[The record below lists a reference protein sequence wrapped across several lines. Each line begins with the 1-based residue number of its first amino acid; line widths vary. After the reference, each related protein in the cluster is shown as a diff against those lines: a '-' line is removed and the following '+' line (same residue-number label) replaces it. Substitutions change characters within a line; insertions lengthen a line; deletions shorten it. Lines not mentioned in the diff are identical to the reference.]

1 MALTVVVMGRFLVLT
16 AACGRVGRDFPCRR
30 GLPCVY
36 SPGTPELKKNQGN
49 SMIPSVRIERLENI
63 LRVTFDNPTR
73 RNAIGTEAL
82 NGLDRLADEIAADS
96 DVRAVI
102 LTGAGDRAF
111 TSGFDLNELAEF
123 EPEHFMRSHFSEV
136 IEKWAKLPVPVI
148 GALNGHCMGGGVHVA
163 VACDIRIA
171 VPGVRFM
178 IPAARFG
185 FIYVPWAI
193 RRVERT
199 LGPSF
204 AAQLL
209 YLDAELQGENLTG
222 NGFVQAIVDPAALA
236 SEALEIA
243 RRVARLAPLA
253 VAGMKLLVR
262 ESPDDVAMTAAIHRC
277 AHSEDVREG
286 LAAMREKR
294 APKFIGR

>member
-1 MALTVVVMGRFLVLT
+1 M
-16 AACGRVGRDFPCRR
+16 
-30 GLPCVY
+30 
-36 SPGTPELKKNQGN
+36 PELKPNLV
-49 SMIPSVRIERLENI
+49 IPSARVERLDDI
-63 LRVTFDNPTR
+63 LRVTFDNPSR

-82 NGLDRLADEIAADS
+82 EGLDRLAGEIAADRS
-96 DVRAVI
+96 VRAVI

-111 TSGFDLNELAEF
+111 TSGFDLRELAEF
-123 EPEHFMRSHFSEV
+123 EPEQFMRSHFSEV
-136 IEKWAKLPVPVI
+136 IEKWARLPVPVI

-163 VACDIRIA
+163 VACDIRIS

-185 FIYVPWAI
+185 FIYVPGAI
-193 RRVERT
+193 GRIERT

-209 YLDAELQGENLTG
+209 YLDAELTAETLTG
-222 NGFVQAIVDPAALA
+222 NGFVQDIVEPEAL
-236 SEALEIA
+236 SGRALEIA

-253 VAGMKLLVR
+253 VAGMKELVR
-262 ESPDDVAMTAAIHRC
+262 EAPDDTAVTAAMHRC

-286 LAAMREKR
+286 LVAMREKR
-294 APKFIGR
+294 AAKFSGR

>member
-1 MALTVVVMGRFLVLT
+1 MAFAVVVMGRFLVFDG
-16 AACGRVGRDFPCRR
+16 CPRPVDRDFPCRS

-36 SPGTPELKKNQGN
+36 SPGRPELKQNQGK
-49 SMIPSVRIERLENI
+49 SMIPTIQIERLEDI

-82 NGLDRLADEIAADS
+82 NGLDKLADEISADRS
-96 DVRAVI
+96 IRAVI

-111 TSGFDLNELAEF
+111 TSGFDLRELVDF

-136 IEKWAKLPVPVI
+136 IEKWARLPVPVI

-163 VACDIRIA
+163 VACDIRVA

-193 RRVERT
+193 RRIERT

-209 YLDAELQGENLTG
+209 YLDTELQGERLTG
-222 NGFVQAIVDPAALA
+222 NGFIQAITDPAELA
-236 SEALEIA
+236 VEALTIA
-243 RRVARLAPLA
+243 KRVALLAPLA
-253 VAGMKLLVR
+253 VAGMKQLVR
-262 ESPDDVAMTAAIHRC
+262 EAPDDAAMTEAIHGC

-294 APKFIGR
+294 VAKFSGR

>member
-1 MALTVVVMGRFLVLT
+1 MAFTVVVMGRFLVLT
-16 AACGRVGRDFPCRR
+16 AASGRVGRVFPCRW

-36 SPGTPELKKNQGN
+36 SPGAPELMKNQGN
-49 SMIPSVRIERLENI
+49 SMIPSVQIERLENI

-82 NGLDRLADEIAADS
+82 NGLDRLADEIAEDS
-96 DVRAVI
+96 TIRAVI

-111 TSGFDLNELAEF
+111 TSGFDLRELADF

-193 RRVERT
+193 RRIERT
-199 LGPSF
+199 LGPSY

-209 YLDAELQGENLTG
+209 YLDTELQGERLTG
-222 NGFVQAIVDPAALA
+222 NGFIQTIVDPAELA
-236 SEALEIA
+236 SAALEIA
-243 RRVARLAPLA
+243 GRVAQLAPLA
-253 VAGMKLLVR
+253 VAGMKELVR
-262 ESPDDVAMTAAIHRC
+262 ESPDDAAMTAAIHRC
-277 AHSEDVREG
+277 AHSADVREG

-294 APKFIGR
+294 AATFSGR

>member
-1 MALTVVVMGRFLVLT
+1 M
-16 AACGRVGRDFPCRR
+16 
-30 GLPCVY
+30 
-36 SPGTPELKKNQGN
+36 PELKPNPEEQT
-49 SMIPSVRIERLENI
+49 IPSVRVERLENI
-63 LRVTFDNPTR
+63 LRVTFDNPSR

-82 NGLDRLADEIAADS
+82 DGLDRLAGEIATDRE
-96 DVRAVI
+96 VRAVV

-111 TSGFDLNELAEF
+111 TSGFDLRELAEF
-123 EPEHFMRSHFSEV
+123 EPEHFMRSHFSQV
-136 IEKWAKLPVPVI
+136 IEKWARLPVPVI

-163 VACDIRIA
+163 VACDIRLS

-193 RRVERT
+193 RRIERT

-209 YLDAELQGENLTG
+209 YLDTELSAEDLTG
-222 NGFVQAIVDPAALA
+222 NGFIHSIVAPEALA
-236 SEALEIA
+236 DRAMEIA
-243 RRVARLAPLA
+243 RRAARLAPLA
-253 VAGMKLLVR
+253 VAGMKELVR
-262 ESPDDVAMTAAIHRC
+262 EDPDDAAVTAAMRRC

-286 LAAMREKR
+286 LAAMRERR
-294 APKFIGR
+294 APKFSGR

>member
-1 MALTVVVMGRFLVLT
+1 M
-16 AACGRVGRDFPCRR
+16 
-30 GLPCVY
+30 
-36 SPGTPELKKNQGN
+36 PELKPNHGKT
-49 SMIPSVRIERLENI
+49 MIPSVQVERLEDI
-63 LRVTFDNPTR
+63 LRITFDSSPR

-82 NGLDRLADEIAADS
+82 NGLDRLADEIAGDS
-96 DVRAVI
+96 SVRAVI

-111 TSGFDLNELAEF
+111 TSGFDLNELKAF

-163 VACDIRIA
+163 VACDIRVS

-193 RRVERT
+193 RRIERT

-209 YLDAELQGENLTG
+209 YLDTELQAEMLTANGFIHAIVEPAEL
-222 NGFVQAIVDPAALA
+222 ADC
-236 SEALEIA
+236 ALEIA
-243 RRVARLAPLA
+243 QRVALLAPLA
-253 VAGMKLLVR
+253 VAGTKELVR
-262 ESPDDVAMTAAIHRC
+262 EDPDDAAVTAAMHRC

-286 LAAMREKR
+286 LAAIRDKR
-294 APKFIGR
+294 APKFSGS

>member
-1 MALTVVVMGRFLVLT
+1 
-16 AACGRVGRDFPCRR
+16 
-30 GLPCVY
+30 
-36 SPGTPELKKNQGN
+36 
-49 SMIPSVRIERLENI
+49 MIPTIQTERLGDI

-82 NGLDRLADEIAADS
+82 NGLDRLAGEITADGS
-96 DVRAVI
+96 VRAVI

-111 TSGFDLNELAEF
+111 TSGFDLRELADF
-123 EPEHFMRSHFSEV
+123 EPENFMRSHFSEV
-136 IEKWAKLPVPVI
+136 IEKWATLPVPVI

-163 VACDIRIA
+163 VACDIRVA

-193 RRVERT
+193 RRIERT
-199 LGPSF
+199 LGPSH

-209 YLDAELQGENLTG
+209 YLDAELQGESLTG
-222 NGFVQAIVDPAALA
+222 NGFIQAIVDPAALA
-236 SEALEIA
+236 DAAMEIA
-243 RRVARLAPLA
+243 GRVAKLAPLA
-253 VAGMKLLVR
+253 VAGMKQLVR
-262 ESPDDVAMTAAIHRC
+262 EDPDDAAMTAAIHRC

-294 APKFIGR
+294 AAKFSGR

>member
-1 MALTVVVMGRFLVLT
+1 
-16 AACGRVGRDFPCRR
+16 
-30 GLPCVY
+30 
-36 SPGTPELKKNQGN
+36 
-49 SMIPSVRIERLENI
+49 MIPTIQVERLEDI

-82 NGLDRLADEIAADS
+82 NGLDRLAGEIAEDHT
-96 DVRAVI
+96 VRAVI

-111 TSGFDLNELAEF
+111 TSGFDLRELADF
-123 EPEHFMRSHFSEV
+123 EPEHFMRSHFSDV
-136 IEKWAKLPVPVI
+136 IEKWARLPVPMI

-185 FIYVPWAI
+185 FIYVPRAI
-193 RRVERT
+193 RRIERT
-199 LGPSF
+199 LGPSY

-209 YLDAELQGENLTG
+209 YLDAELQGESLTG
-222 NGFVQAIVDPAALA
+222 ISFIQEIVDPADLTSA
-236 SEALEIA
+236 ALEIA
-243 RRVARLAPLA
+243 QRVAKLAPLA
-253 VAGMKLLVR
+253 VAGMKQLVR
-262 ESPDDVAMTAAIHRC
+262 DDPDDAAMTAAIHRC

-294 APKFIGR
+294 TAKFSGR

>member
-1 MALTVVVMGRFLVLT
+1 MP
-16 AACGRVGRDFPCRR
+16 D
-30 GLPCVY
+30 
-36 SPGTPELKKNQGN
+36 LKPNPGN
-49 SMIPSVRIERLENI
+49 STIPSVRVERLEDI
-63 LRVTFDNPTR
+63 LRVTFDNPSR

-82 NGLDRLADEIAADS
+82 NGLDRLAGEIAADRT
-96 DVRAVI
+96 VRAVI

-111 TSGFDLNELAEF
+111 TSGFDLRELADF
-123 EPEHFMRSHFSEV
+123 EPEQFMRGHFSEV
-136 IEKWAKLPVPVI
+136 IEKWARLPVPVI

-163 VACDIRIA
+163 VACDIRIS

-185 FIYVPWAI
+185 FIYVPHAI
-193 RRVERT
+193 GRIERT
-199 LGPSF
+199 LGPAF

-209 YLDAELQGENLTG
+209 YLDTELTAETLTG
-222 NGFVQAIVDPAALA
+222 NGFIHAIVEPGALA
-236 SEALEIA
+236 GRALEIA

-253 VAGMKLLVR
+253 VAGTKELVR
-262 ESPDDVAMTAAIHRC
+262 EDPDDAAVTAAMHRC

-294 APKFIGR
+294 PAKFSGR

>member
-1 MALTVVVMGRFLVLT
+1 MT
-16 AACGRVGRDFPCRR
+16 
-30 GLPCVY
+30 
-36 SPGTPELKKNQGN
+36 SSIK
-49 SMIPSVRIERLENI
+49 IERQEDI
-63 LRVTFDNPTR
+63 LRITFDSTPN

-82 NGLDRLADEIAADS
+82 NELDRLADETAGDRS
-96 DVRAVI
+96 VRAVI

-111 TSGFDLNELAEF
+111 TSGFDLRELTDF
-123 EPEHFMRSHFSEV
+123 EPEHFMRSHFTQV

-163 VACDIRIA
+163 VACDIRVS

-193 RRVERT
+193 RRIERT

-209 YLDAELQGENLTG
+209 YLDTELQAEQLTG
-222 NGFVQAIVDPAALA
+222 NGFIHAIVEPTELA
-236 SEALEIA
+236 NYAMVIA
-243 RRVARLAPLA
+243 QRVARLAPLA
-253 VAGMKLLVR
+253 VAGTKDLVR
-262 ESPDDVAMTAAIHRC
+262 EEPDEAAVTAAMHRC

-286 LAAMREKR
+286 LAAIREKR
-294 APKFIGR
+294 VPKFIGH

>member
-1 MALTVVVMGRFLVLT
+1 MDSSIKV
-16 AACGRVGRDFPCRR
+16 
-30 GLPCVY
+30 
-36 SPGTPELKKNQGN
+36 
-49 SMIPSVRIERLENI
+49 ERLEDV
-63 LRVTFDNPTR
+63 LRVTLDNPSR

-82 NGLDRLADEIAADS
+82 NSLDRLADRITADS
-96 DVRAVI
+96 EVRAVI

-111 TSGFDLNELAEF
+111 TSGFDLRELVDY
-123 EPEHFMRSHFSEV
+123 EPEHFMRDHFPTV
-136 IEKWAKLPVPVI
+136 IEKWARLPVPVI

-163 VACDIRIA
+163 VACDIRVS

-185 FIYVPWAI
+185 FIYGSRAI
-193 RRVERT
+193 RRIERT
-199 LGPSF
+199 LGTPF

-209 YLDAELQGENLTG
+209 YLDSELQAEDLTG
-222 NGFVQAIVDPAALA
+222 NGFIQDICDADALPGR
-236 SEALEIA
+236 ALEIA

-262 ESPDDVAMTAAIHRC
+262 EDPDADAVTAAMHRC

-294 APKFIGR
+294 ATKFSGR